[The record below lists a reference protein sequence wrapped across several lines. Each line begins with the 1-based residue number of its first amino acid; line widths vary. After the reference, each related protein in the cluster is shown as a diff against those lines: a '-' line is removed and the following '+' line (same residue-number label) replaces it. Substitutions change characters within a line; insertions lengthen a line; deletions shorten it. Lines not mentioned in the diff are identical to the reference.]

1 MRRDT
6 MRNEVRSSALWGKR
20 SGSREGRASN
30 GRRGFAA
37 ALVAGLVMLA
47 GPLAGVADAKAG
59 KDYEAFVT
67 PTLLE
72 RAEANGDRLF
82 RVIVQ
87 SDGSMRTAALA
98 SLVVREAG
106 GGSVTAEARVKARI
120 KAQFRTVP
128 AVAVT
133 LSGAQ
138 LLRIADRPGVHA
150 ITPDAPVELSNYSNK
165 QLWPLA
171 TGVAK
176 TWPAM
181 ANGTA
186 GKLPAIAVVDSGI
199 DRTRADFGG
208 RVIVEKTMTS
218 LQPNS
223 PGDGRGHGT
232 FVAGIAAGSAS
243 GYAGAAPAAPIVSI
257 DVMNDNGMAMTS
269 DVIAAA
275 DWIHANRY
283 AYDIRV
289 ANFSLHSAV
298 QNSFMYDPLSK
309 AVERLWF
316 GGVVVVA
323 ASGNYGVQ
331 GAPSGVPFA
340 PGNDPFVITVGA
352 LDLGEK
358 LNVKDDES
366 APWSA
371 YGYTLDGFSKPEIAA
386 PGRYMIGP
394 VPATSTLA
402 LERPDQL
409 RGTGGY
415 MELSGTSFAAPL
427 VAGMAAYI
435 LAKNPTWTPDQVK
448 GALMLTAQRMPA
460 ADPGSVGVG
469 FAVADKAAAVQNP
482 PNPNLALNAFVVP
495 DPVGGADPVF
505 DSASWAHV
513 ASENASW
520 ASASSASA
528 SWASAS
534 WASASW
540 ASASW
545 ASASWANAS
554 WASYSYEDN
563 AAGEDGIGG
572 LVLSPEEEAFLQ
584 SLLDGGGEE
593 PPAEPEEGEGLEGS
607 GD

>member
-1 MRRDT
+1 
-6 MRNEVRSSALWGKR
+6 
-20 SGSREGRASN
+20 
-30 GRRGFAA
+30 
-37 ALVAGLVMLA
+37 
-47 GPLAGVADAKAG
+47 
-59 KDYEAFVT
+59 
-67 PTLLE
+67 
-72 RAEANGDRLF
+72 
-82 RVIVQ
+82 
-87 SDGSMRTAALA
+87 
-98 SLVVREAG
+98 
-106 GGSVTAEARVKARI
+106 
-120 KAQFRTVP
+120 
-128 AVAVT
+128 
-133 LSGAQ
+133 
-138 LLRIADRPGVHA
+138 
-150 ITPDAPVELSNYSNK
+150 
-165 QLWPLA
+165 
-171 TGVAK
+171 
-176 TWPAM
+176 
-181 ANGTA
+181 
-186 GKLPAIAVVDSGI
+186 
-199 DRTRADFGG
+199 
-208 RVIVEKTMTS
+208 
-218 LQPNS
+218 
-223 PGDGRGHGT
+223 
-232 FVAGIAAGSAS
+232 
-243 GYAGAAPAAPIVSI
+243 
-257 DVMNDNGMAMTS
+257 MNDNGMAMTS

-275 DWIHANRY
+275 DWIHANRH
-283 AYDIRV
+283 AYNIRV

-520 ASASSASA
+520 ASASWASASWASASWASASWASA